1 MSASLPRPD
10 PPEARLGAERVLL
23 AERSV
28 LSISIKDLNVG

>member
-1 MSASLPRPD
+1 MGSLPGHD

-28 LSISIKDLNVG
+28 LPNSIKGLSVR